1 MMSVSSNKNVIV
13 IANDSEK
20 FSNDLLIFFLSKSL
34 LIKLFQ
40 NAHAGEV
47 EVVGCGG
54 FIKSH
59 ADIDFS
65 RVEIKL

>member
-34 LIKLFQ
+34 LSKIYIYIYFFNL
-40 NAHAGEV
+40 
-47 EVVGCGG
+47 
-54 FIKSH
+54 
-59 ADIDFS
+59 
-65 RVEIKL
+65 